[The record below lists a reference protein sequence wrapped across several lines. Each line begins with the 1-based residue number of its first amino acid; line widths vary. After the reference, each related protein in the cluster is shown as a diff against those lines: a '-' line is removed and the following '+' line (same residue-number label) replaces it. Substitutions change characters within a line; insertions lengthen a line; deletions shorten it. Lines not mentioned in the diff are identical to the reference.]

1 MGDKLRQSGIEPIGY
16 IPWGTHFSQLY
27 EDKED
32 LIDILVPY
40 FKAGLENNEFCLWI
54 TSNIITKE
62 DIEEAMNNA
71 MPNFNEYLTTGQIK
85 ILSYNDF
92 YFNNGS
98 FNVDNLI
105 KSGMGIYDEAL
116 LKGYYGLRIS
126 TDESWI
132 ERKCWK
138 TLIEYEKELNNF
150 IASYRIVF
158 LCTYSYAKCEA
169 VDIIDI
175 IQTHQSVLIRKDQ
188 KWTVV
193 ESTKL
198 KATKKKLE
206 RVNRLYSIL
215 SKVNHAIVRIRDPKL
230 LYKEACRIA
239 VEDGFFR
246 AAWIGTVN
254 IESNKLDI
262 IAQCGFDK
270 NQECKL
276 LKNFTV
282 HKLNEFH
289 LITKVVNKC
298 EQIICHDVK
307 KELND
312 SPLYIDLLNCNIE
325 SCAVFPLKSN
335 DNIIGVMM
343 FYSNEDSFI
352 EDEEIKLLNSLC
364 DDISFVVNSIEK
376 EAIRKQM
383 EEELR
388 QSEERYRKIF
398 EISPAAILVHTQ
410 FIIEYANLAAAK
422 LLGAENPDVL
432 VGNSILNYIDKDY
445 HHLVIERKRKIKHYG
460 VAMPFEEEKYLKLDG
475 TVIDVEATGALF
487 PYKEKNAM
495 VSVVRD
501 ITERKKLEQLR
512 VASEQNERLLN
523 EAKQYDILKTEF
535 FANLSHELR
544 TPINVIL
551 SAIQLLNLYA
561 NEGSEDFNNKNINKY
576 IFTMQQNCYRL
587 LRLVSNIIDI
597 TKIDAGFFDLELTN
611 CNIVNIVEDITLSVS
626 EYIEQKGLTLIFDTE
641 VEERIMACDSDK
653 IDRIMLNLL
662 SNAVKFTN
670 PGGKIVV
677 NIYDRED
684 KVVISVKDNGIGI
697 PKGKQKLIFERFHQV
712 DKSLTRSHEGSGIG
726 LSIVKSLVELH
737 EGNITVKSEY
747 KKGTEFI
754 IELPVKLVRSK
765 DSPYNN
771 TNEDNIEKINIEFSD
786 IYT

>member
-32 LIDILVPY
+32 LVDILVPY

-54 TSNIITKE
+54 TSNIITRE
-62 DIEEAMNNA
+62 HIEEAMNNA
-71 MPNFNEYLTTGQIK
+71 MPNFNEYLTAGQIQ
-85 ILSYNDF
+85 ILTYHNF
-92 YFNNGS
+92 YLDKGNFD
-98 FNVDNLI
+98 VDNLI
-105 KSGMGIYDEAL
+105 KKGKGIYDEAL

-132 ERKCWK
+132 ERKYWK
-138 TLIEYEKELNNF
+138 TLIEYEKELNNY
-150 IASYRIVF
+150 IASYRIIF

-169 VDIIDI
+169 ADIIDI
-175 IQTHQSVLIRKDQ
+175 IQAHQSVLIRKDQ

-193 ESTKL
+193 ESIKL
-198 KATKKKLE
+198 KATKEKLE

-246 AAWIGTVN
+246 AAWIGIVN

-270 NQECKL
+270 NEECKL
-276 LKNFTV
+276 LKNFTA
-282 HKLNEFH
+282 HKLNEFG
-289 LITKVVNKC
+289 LITKAVNKC

-307 KELND
+307 EELND

-352 EDEEIKLLNSLC
+352 ENEEIKLLNSLC

-512 VASEQNERLLN
+512 VASEENERLLN

-551 SAIQLLNLYA
+551 SAIQLLNLYT

-626 EYIEQKGLTLIFDTE
+626 EYIEQKGITLIFDTE

-670 PGGKIVV
+670 PGGKIMV

-697 PKGKQKLIFERFHQV
+697 SKVNQKLIFERFHQV

-754 IELPVKLVRSK
+754 IELPVKFVRSK